1 MTHDAFNL
9 NYILYHA
16 VQESSGLQVY
26 VKNIEKGVLQKLSI
40 KQGQTDFV
48 TEDLMP
54 LKDEIIYFIFTNNNQ
69 SYLLYEDEKIEI
81 VKLP

>member
-1 MTHDAFNL
+1 
-9 NYILYHA
+9 
-16 VQESSGLQVY
+16 
-26 VKNIEKGVLQKLSI
+26 
-40 KQGQTDFV
+40 
-48 TEDLMP
+48 MP